1 MKSNL
6 NEQVGRIKSMMGLIM
21 EQNSMVVSIEG
32 KVPITSGKDDKGNIV
47 DTTDWDGVHAII
59 SSKRPEYNDTLVDR
73 VEPYLKRK
81 KYRVTNVKISSKKV
95 GSEIITN
102 GSVTL
107 NLITQGQ
114 KPHTIFT
121 TRGSLGYDY
130 IARYDAQVSGLEDR
144 IKSTY
149 GSTSVETFGPFD
161 VNVVGTSVN
170 YKQIFYAADSS
181 ETAQNTTAPLNI
193 YETRPATKKSLDV
206 LYALNKARFQNNPG
220 KYILSKF
227 NIVSANGNVTY
238 TLSAS
243 PNWSGYDMLAM
254 VIGDDALKR
263 VEVGNADPE
272 TKEIKTKVLDTKIVN
287 VLNQDTNQN
296 QDYKVMIVGIRY

>member
-1 MKSNL
+1 MKKNL

-21 EQNSMVVSIEG
+21 EQNSTVVSIEG
-32 KVPITSGKDDKGNIV
+32 KVPITSGKDNKGNIV

-59 SSKRPEYNDTLVDR
+59 SSKRPEYSDTLIDR
-73 VEPYLKRK
+73 VEPYLKTG

-107 NLITQGQ
+107 TISSQGQ

-121 TRGSLGYDY
+121 TRGSLGDDY
-130 IARYDAQVSGLEDR
+130 VARYDAQVNGLEER

-161 VNVVGTSVN
+161 VNVVGTNVN

-181 ETAQNTTAPLNI
+181 ESVKNTTSPLNI
-193 YETRPATKKSLDV
+193 NERRPATKKSLDV
-206 LYALNKARFQNNPG
+206 LYALNRARFQNNPG
-220 KYILSKF
+220 EYILSKF
-227 NIVSANGNVTY
+227 DIVSTNGNVTY
-238 TLSAS
+238 TLSAI
-243 PNWSGYDMLAM
+243 PNQAGYQMLAM
-254 VIGDDALKR
+254 VIGDDAL
-263 VEVGNADPE
+263 
-272 TKEIKTKVLDTKIVN
+272 IKVQGKNSDTKVLATKTVN